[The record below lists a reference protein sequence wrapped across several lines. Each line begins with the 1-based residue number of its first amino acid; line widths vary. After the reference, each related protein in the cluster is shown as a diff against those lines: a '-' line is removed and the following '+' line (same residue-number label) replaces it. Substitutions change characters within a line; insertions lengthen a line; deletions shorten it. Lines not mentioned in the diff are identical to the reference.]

1 MRQVSHSLGANPS
14 YGIIGNGRLAR
25 HIQFYFKLKNIPHT
39 LWHRQ
44 QSDSPEDVLNQSN
57 IILLAISDD
66 AIDAFLDDHPRLNDK
81 LCVHFSGALVSQHAL
96 SYHPLMTFSSEFQD
110 LDFYQNLL
118 FVGEDNAPTFS
129 TIFPQ
134 LTNPCIQIP
143 QAKKAYYHALCVMAN
158 NFTTLLWQKFFNEMT
173 TVFNASLNDLK
184 PYLKQTL
191 LNIDS
196 DYSNALTGPLKRQ
209 DLQTIKHNLDALE
222 EDAFV
227 KIYQAFVDVYQ
238 TNLDNEMGEK
248 YEHAQSN

>member
-25 HIQFYFKLKNIPHT
+25 HIQFYFKLINIPHT

-44 QSDSPEDVLNQSN
+44 QPESPEDILGQSD

-66 AIDAFLDDHPRLNDK
+66 AIDAFLNAHPRLNNK

-96 SYHPLMTFSSEFQD
+96 SYHPLMTFSPELQD
-110 LDFYQNLL
+110 LDFYQNLF
-118 FVGEDNAPTFS
+118 FVGEDNEPTFS

-134 LTNPCIQIP
+134 LTNPFIQIP

-173 TVFNASLNDLK
+173 TTFDASLNDLK

-191 LNIDS
+191 LNIDN
-196 DYSNALTGPLKRQ
+196 DYNNALTGPLKRQ
-209 DLQTIKHNLDALE
+209 DLQTIKRNLDALE
-222 EDAFV
+222 DDSFI
-227 KIYQAFVDVYQ
+227 KIYQAFVEVYQ
-238 TNLDNEMGEK
+238 TNLDNKTGEK
-248 YEHAQSN
+248 NEHA

>member
-44 QSDSPEDVLNQSN
+44 KTESPEDTLNQSD

-66 AIDAFLDDHPRLNDK
+66 AIDAFLDAHPRLSGK

-96 SYHPLMTFSSEFQD
+96 SYHPLMTFSPELQD
-110 LDFYQNLL
+110 LDFYQNLF

-134 LTNPCIQIP
+134 LTNPFIQIP
-143 QAKKAYYHALCVMAN
+143 QTKKAYYHALCVMAN
-158 NFTTLLWQKFFNEMT
+158 NFTTLLWQKFFDEMT
-173 TVFNASLNDLK
+173 TTFDASLSDLK

-191 LNIDS
+191 LNINN
-196 DYSNALTGPLKRQ
+196 DYNNALTGPLKRQ
-209 DLQTIKHNLDALE
+209 DLQTIKHNLNALE
-222 EDAFV
+222 EDTFI

-248 YEHAQSN
+248 HEHA

>member
-1 MRQVSHSLGANPS
+1 MYSNPPS
-14 YGIIGNGRLAR
+14 
-25 HIQFYFKLKNIPHT
+25 
-39 LWHRQ
+39 
-44 QSDSPEDVLNQSN
+44 
-57 IILLAISDD
+57 
-66 AIDAFLDDHPRLNDK
+66 
-81 LCVHFSGALVSQHAL
+81 
-96 SYHPLMTFSSEFQD
+96 
-110 LDFYQNLL
+110 
-118 FVGEDNAPTFS
+118 
-129 TIFPQ
+129 
-134 LTNPCIQIP
+134 
-143 QAKKAYYHALCVMAN
+143 KKAYYHALCVMAN

-173 TVFNASLNDLK
+173 TAFNASLNDLK

-248 YEHAQSN
+248 HEHAQSN

>member
-44 QSDSPEDVLNQSN
+44 QPESPEDILNQSD

-66 AIDAFLDDHPRLNDK
+66 AIDAFLDEHPRLNDK
-81 LCVHFSGALVSQHAL
+81 LCVHFSGTLVSQHAL
-96 SYHPLMTFSSEFQD
+96 SYHPLMTFSPEFQD
-110 LDFYQNLL
+110 LDFYQNLF

-134 LTNPCIQIP
+134 LTNPFIQIP

-173 TVFNASLNDLK
+173 TIFNASLNDLK

-196 DYSNALTGPLKRQ
+196 DYNNALTGPLKRQ
-209 DLQTIKHNLDALE
+209 DLQTIEHNLDALE
-222 EDAFV
+222 EDTFI

-238 TNLDNEMGEK
+238 ANLDNKTGEK
-248 YEHAQSN
+248 HEYTQSN

>member
-44 QSDSPEDVLNQSN
+44 QAEPPENTLDQSD

-66 AIDAFLDDHPRLNDK
+66 AIDSFLDNHRQLNDK
-81 LCVHFSGALVSQHAL
+81 LCVHFSGTLVSQNAL
-96 SYHPLMTFSSEFQD
+96 SYHPLMTFPSQPYDF
-110 LDFYQNLL
+110 DFYQKIL
-118 FVGEDNAPTFS
+118 FVGEEKTPAFS

-134 LTNPCIQIP
+134 LTNPSIQIP

-173 TVFNASLNDLK
+173 TTFNASLNDIK

-196 DYSNALTGPLKRQ
+196 DYNNALTGPLKRQ
-209 DLQTIKHNLDALE
+209 DLQTIKRNLEALE
-222 EDAFV
+222 EDGFV

-238 TNLDNEMGEK
+238 ANLDNKTGEQH
-248 YEHAQSN
+248 EHA